1 MKDEGG
7 IPEIQLVVGL
17 GNPGP
22 EYEGSR
28 HNIGFA
34 VVEALAQH
42 YSGGD
47 WRAEST
53 HREVVVEINGRPVV
67 LACPST
73 FMNRSGQAV
82 GALFERLALMPH
94 EVLVVV
100 DDVDL
105 RLGRMRI
112 RPQGGPGTHNGLRDI
127 SQAVGN
133 AYPRL
138 RVGVGGADAGTDLA
152 AYVLSPFP
160 DSERPM
166 FERVVG
172 QAVAAVEVAVSEGVG
187 PAMNRFNGVI
197 IDVSQ
202 MEGPAGGKV
211 WDLGSLIPTRTAEWC
226 VVEGV
231 VIVECPRPGGMGPR
245 YWASW
250 YRWWTGPQRIRLD
263 PIGSSAWLRV
273 DGATTLGGIVDA
285 LGAEMPDDRE
295 LLVARLDLFVRT
307 LASQGLLRLGR

>member
-1 MKDEGG
+1 MKD
-7 IPEIQLVVGL
+7 EIQLVVGL

-34 VVEALAQH
+34 VVEALAQR

-47 WRAEST
+47 WRTEST
-53 HREVVVEINGRPVV
+53 HREVVAEINGRPVV

-82 GALFERLALMPH
+82 GALCERLALTPH

-100 DDVDL
+100 DDIDL

-127 SQAVGN
+127 SQAVGD

-138 RVGVGGADAGTDLA
+138 RVGVGGADAGIDLA

-160 DSERPM
+160 DAESAM
-166 FERVVG
+166 VERVVE
-172 QAVAAVEVAVSEGVG
+172 QAVAAVEVAVTEGVG
-187 PAMNRFNGVI
+187 PAMNRFNGSIV
-197 IDVSQ
+197 DVPQ
-202 MEGPAGGKV
+202 VEDPAAGKI
-211 WDLGSLIPTRTAEWC
+211 WDLGSLTPTRTAEWC
-226 VVEGV
+226 VVEDV
-231 VIVECPRPGGMGPR
+231 VIVECPKPGGRGPK
-245 YWASW
+245 YWGAW
-250 YRWWTGPQRIRLD
+250 CRWWTGPQRIRLD
-263 PIGSSAWLRV
+263 AVGSSAWLRI
-273 DGATTLGGIVDA
+273 DGATTLGGIVDV
-285 LGAEMPDDRE
+285 LGAEMPDDRD